1 LWVIHDEFAEWM
13 EDDDYASGVEAYV
26 NSLSIKSRAAGIFMV
41 FCAQRPDN
49 TVMPMQLRSQLGNRL
64 ILKVSDPGTAEIAVG
79 EKNSHAERLLKHGHM
94 LAKVDSE
101 KVYVQ
106 VPYIDTDLEMQPL
119 VAFLKDLHPLVTES
133 SGFPDA
139 AETV

>member
-1 LWVIHDEFAEWM
+1 M
-13 EDDDYASGVEAYV
+13 
-26 NSLSIKSRAAGIFMV
+26 M

-64 ILKVSDPGTAEIAVG
+64 VLKVSDPGTAEIAVG
-79 EKNSHAERLLKHGHM
+79 EKNSRAEQLLKHGHM

-106 VPYIDTDLEMQPL
+106 VPYVDTDLEMQPL
-119 VAFLKDLHPLVTES
+119 VALLNNLYPSLPES
-133 SGFPDA
+133 SVLWSPEN
-139 AETV
+139 AEKAL